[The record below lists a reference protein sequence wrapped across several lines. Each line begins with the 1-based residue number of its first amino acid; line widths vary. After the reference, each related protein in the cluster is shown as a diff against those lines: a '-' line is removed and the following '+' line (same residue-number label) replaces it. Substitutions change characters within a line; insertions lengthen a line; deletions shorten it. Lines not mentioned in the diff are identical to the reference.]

1 MEIKLLGNIG
11 FAQVEQELV
20 TKVIPLAHLQALKME
35 QESGVETSLNDA
47 DLKYYLGE
55 ILIEVR
61 KTSQNKEPGA

>member
-1 MEIKLLGNIG
+1 MGNIG

>member
-1 MEIKLLGNIG
+1 VEIKLLGNIG

-61 KTSQNKEPGA
+61 NTSQNKEPGA